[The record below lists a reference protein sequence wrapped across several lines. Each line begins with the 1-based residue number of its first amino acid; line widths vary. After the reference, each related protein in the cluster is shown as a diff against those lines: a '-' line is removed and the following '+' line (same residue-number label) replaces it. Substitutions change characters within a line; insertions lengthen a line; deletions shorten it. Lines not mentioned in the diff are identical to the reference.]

1 MAYNLLMHVNARAII
16 ERQGPSGTEIVLQV
30 RNKPVEGRT
39 WIELPGGR
47 VEEFEGLLN
56 ALRREVLEE
65 TGLEITAIEGEAQ
78 RLVEQTKTTEVE
90 CLRPFAVYQTLR
102 GPVDSMGIYFRSQAK
117 GELLPKGDDA
127 ENARWVPVMQVATW
141 LEKSPDDFFWIDRAA
156 LLYYLHH
163 I

>member
-1 MAYNLLMHVNARAII
+1 MHVNARAII

-56 ALRREVLEE
+56 AVRREVLEE
-65 TGLEITAIEGEAQ
+65 TGLKITKIEGELQREVAQ
-78 RLVEQTKTTEVE
+78 TETTEVE
-90 CLRPFAVYQTLR
+90 CLQPFAVYQTLH
-102 GPVDSMGIYFRSQAK
+102 GPVDSMGIYFRCQGQ

-127 ENARWVPVMQVATW
+127 ENARWVSVIQVAAW
-141 LEKSPDDFFWIDRAA
+141 LEKSPDEFFWIDRAA
-156 LLYYLHH
+156 LAYYLNRNQG